1 MGTDLDLAIFGV
13 GTLAAPATLKASA
26 DADVVVGMDWDSG
39 CIAVAAVVVICFSSP
54 SPSRGRGRVAA
65 FHALKP
71 SRALCDVARVSDSRV
86 GVSDRGAGGQ
96 LGSVRVQSS
105 DLHRAMKTYHRV
117 NEREK

>member
-54 SPSRGRGRVAA
+54 SPSRGRVAA